1 MFPTLEYKVYGLK
14 PESTYNMYVDMVLV
28 DVNHWKFNSGKWVP
42 SGQAEQCQ
50 KTSNTFE
57 QTHSDHLFHLD
68 HVYLHPDS
76 PNSGVHWMRNDKIS
90 FSKLKLTNNK
100 QLPTGQPQN
109 QVCREICFLQ
119 ENIELFR

>member
-50 KTSNTFE
+50 KTSKIFARNT
-57 QTHSDHLFHLD
+57 TTDHHLYLD

-109 QVCREICFLQ
+109 QV
-119 ENIELFR
+119 